1 MDSGPARASRVL
13 VGVDVQNQDEAA
25 AEVAAMQFAGGMS
38 IEHVASLWDQDTGW
52 VEAAV
57 RRELLKLIPK
67 RDGGLKASRTES
79 RASRMS
85 EARPAGPEQGALRW

>member
-1 MDSGPARASRVL
+1 MGE
-13 VGVDVQNQDEAA
+13 DEAA
-25 AEVAAMQFAGGMS
+25 GEVAAMQFAGGMS
-38 IEHVASLWDQDTGW
+38 IEHVAAEWGRDADW
-52 VEAAV
+52 VQAAV
-57 RRELLKLIPK
+57 RRELLKLIPR